1 MSDSFKAIAD
11 KNNKLYGKTKKYA
24 DIAYFVAV
32 LFIVA
37 GRAMVL
43 TRHSNDIFV
52 TTIVYAGSALLF
64 LIGAYRLF
72 FQFFKNWKKALL
84 GLLVVIFSFIYSE
97 FSSSASEFPVVAL
110 AIVGAM
116 DVSADSIL
124 LAGIIGN
131 LVMIANNVIVAFFN
145 SGNDMYAYDSNDFF
159 YLGDN
164 YVSFPTF
171 NNFSSTDFAAHYFW
185 IIAAFLWIRGKKIT
199 WCEIFAVGALDAMVY
214 SMTGSNTSLIGISLL
229 FFLTFGLKLWLSI
242 SQRSHSC
249 EKAVPSDKKNIVIY
263 SLTSISNNL
272 IGFGIKYSYVIFA
285 VVTILLTVFYNTG
298 IPVFYMLN
306 NMLHHRLGLG
316 HKGIVEYGI
325 HPFASGVR
333 VYGSNSSID
342 GYYNFIDCSYVS
354 VLVRGGIIPLLFY
367 VGSLTTI
374 QLRHKKFLYGA
385 ALLAVCALSCVEEHH
400 MAELPYN
407 FFILLLFADYN
418 LDKKTGVDSLKKQT
432 KKVISGLSFALCGV
446 FAVSTMCINI
456 PRINLIKELDMLDSK
471 ATQIYIAVQGDLD
484 RLVENGTWKM
494 ETSSMSS
501 SMYGEVVSE
510 PEDFIA
516 VTGTTWKEQTSD
528 PKAHSYYAVYYD
540 NDIQTAS
547 DSVLT
552 LLISDKTKELI
563 GNGSV
568 VIEYDVQTAELYSV
582 WYSEQPGCYVI
593 KGSGARTSI
602 RRPQLSGKE
611 SKEGYSTGG

>member
-1 MSDSFKAIAD
+1 
-11 KNNKLYGKTKKYA
+11 
-24 DIAYFVAV
+24 
-32 LFIVA
+32 
-37 GRAMVL
+37 
-43 TRHSNDIFV
+43 
-52 TTIVYAGSALLF
+52 
-64 LIGAYRLF
+64 
-72 FQFFKNWKKALL
+72 
-84 GLLVVIFSFIYSE
+84 
-97 FSSSASEFPVVAL
+97 
-110 AIVGAM
+110 M